1 MFAQSFERS
10 DAVSSLSA
18 LLSDSSLGDAQ
29 AAPLAVLRT
38 LLVSAGSR
46 DGGEDGDAE
55 MEDESAA
62 AHSDRDDHH

>member
-46 DGGEDGDAE
+46 DGVEDGDAE